1 MVLFFYICAIV
12 SILMTILLITN
23 KNPMH
28 ALLCMLIT
36 ILAIAGMLF
45 SLGAYLAGSLEIIAY
60 AGAIMVIFIFVVM
73 IVNSDKE
80 CNIERPQI
88 TKKLLFLEII
98 VSATWLWI
106 IFFFIQQIPNY
117 PLPPYIINV
126 QAVGKLLF
134 STYVVL
140 IESISL
146 LLLAGLIV
154 AFKIGCKVR

>member
-1 MVLFFYICAIV
+1 
-12 SILMTILLITN
+12 
-23 KNPMH
+23 MH

-60 AGAIMVIFIFVVM
+60 AGAIMVIFVFVVM
-73 IVNSDKE
+73 IVNSDKQ
-80 CNIERPQI
+80 CDIERPKI
-88 TKKLLFLEII
+88 TKKLLFLGII
-98 VSATWLWI
+98 VSALWLWI
-106 IFFFIQQIPNY
+106 ILFFIQQIPNY

>member
-1 MVLFFYICAIV
+1 
-12 SILMTILLITN
+12 MTILLITN

-45 SLGAYLAGSLEIIAY
+45 SLGADLAASLEIIAY
-60 AGAIMVIFIFVVM
+60 AGAIMVIFVFVVM
-73 IVNSDKE
+73 IVNSDKK
-80 CNIERPQI
+80 CNIERPPI
-88 TKKLLFLEII
+88 TKKLLFLGII
-98 VSATWLWI
+98 VLATWVWI
-106 IFFFIQQIPNY
+106 IFFFIQHIPNY

-126 QAVGKLLF
+126 QAIGKLLF
-134 STYVVL
+134 STYIVL